1 MELRQLRYF
10 VGISE
15 AGSLLKASARL
26 HIAQPALG
34 QQMAALEQELGA
46 KLFDRSSRGVTLTP
60 AGKTFLEHA
69 KLVLADVERARGAV
83 RETAAVPSGDV
94 AIGLPTT
101 VAQVA
106 TVPILAA
113 CRERL
118 PQVHLK
124 LVEAYSGFVHEWLL
138 SGRLDLALLFGDQA
152 EPALAKRPLLDD
164 RLAFITRAQ
173 GAAAPHGITL
183 AELAQWPLVLPG
195 REHGLR
201 RLIDEAC
208 TRQGITLE
216 VIAEVES
223 LPSVKRAVE
232 AGLGHT
238 ILPLGAV
245 AEEVAAGRLSAAPI
259 EHPSIPRRVVCAT
272 NMARPTTPAAAA
284 VVELVIEVI
293 RGLVDSGAWPARW
306 VGPAPAADRRD
317 GNESGQ
323 EAD

>member
-34 QQMAALEQELGA
+34 QQVAALEQELGA
-46 KLFDRSSRGVTLTP
+46 RLFDRSSRGVTLTE
-60 AGKTFLEHA
+60 AGKVFLEHA
-69 KLVLADVERARGAV
+69 KVVLADIERARAAV
-83 RETAAVPSGDV
+83 RESAAVPSGDV

-106 TVPILAA
+106 TVPILKA
-113 CRERL
+113 CREQL
-118 PQVHLK
+118 PQVRLK

-138 SGRLDLALLFGDQA
+138 SGRLDLALLFGDQP
-152 EPALAKRPLLDD
+152 EPAVAKRPLLDD
-164 RLAFITRAQ
+164 RLAFVSGVR
-173 GAAAPHGITL
+173 GDEPAPATIRLTD
-183 AELAQWPLVLPG
+183 LAQWPLVLPG

-201 RLIDEAC
+201 RIIDEAC
-208 TRQGITLE
+208 AREGVTLE

-232 AGLGHT
+232 VGLGHT

-245 AEEVAAGRLSAAPI
+245 AEEVAARRLSATPI
-259 EHPSIPRRVVCAT
+259 DHPSIPRRVVCAT

-284 VVELVIEVI
+284 VTELAIEVI

-306 VGPAPAADRRD
+306 VGPAA
-317 GNESGQ
+317 
-323 EAD
+323 